1 MRLKIED
8 WLTTQKV
15 HIEAEQLLQEAIIC
29 YKGSAY
35 KASLLFSYLF
45 FQTTLKYRIL
55 SNDLPDEIN
64 KSDLKELIDLVDKE
78 DKWDK
83 AVFDITN
90 RKKEPSLF
98 KLDDDI
104 RNQLNYWRNRRNDC
118 AHAKSNI
125 IEASTVE
132 SFWYFLQ
139 SSLPK
144 FYINGGRSALLEKIK
159 IHFTRSKTP
168 EHKDPIYITKEIPL
182 SMIDKEYLTFLK
194 ELKEILE
201 QGYGIGGF
209 YEDNKMLLWRT
220 MFNLQE
226 NFVAQLVQF
235 LMTENNLNL
244 TRAILKY
251 DPSTVQ
257 FFKDYPEFIR
267 SIWFAP
273 GELTEVRV
281 VIALLRLKLIP
292 SDQVEESIVRLIEC
306 QAIVEPRDLLEE
318 ELKILT
324 DNNFIELFKHYAF
337 AKYEPFIRLFEWANY
352 HKKNAI
358 IWYFEKYGFDKDVV
372 QALYNTFS
380 YESHPWHLR
389 DAIRLMFRITPQLQ
403 EQYVSVC
410 EEFEVPVVSML
421 IP

>member
-1 MRLKIED
+1 MVSNK
-8 WLTTQKV
+8 KV

-55 SNDLPDEIN
+55 SNDLPNEIN

-98 KLDDDI
+98 
-104 RNQLNYWRNRRNDC
+104 
-118 AHAKSNI
+118 
-125 IEASTVE
+125 
-132 SFWYFLQ
+132 
-139 SSLPK
+139 
-144 FYINGGRSALLEKIK
+144 
-159 IHFTRSKTP
+159 
-168 EHKDPIYITKEIPL
+168 
-182 SMIDKEYLTFLK
+182 
-194 ELKEILE
+194 
-201 QGYGIGGF
+201 
-209 YEDNKMLLWRT
+209 
-220 MFNLQE
+220 
-226 NFVAQLVQF
+226 
-235 LMTENNLNL
+235 
-244 TRAILKY
+244 
-251 DPSTVQ
+251 
-257 FFKDYPEFIR
+257 FKDYPEFIC

-292 SDQVEESIVRLIEC
+292 SDQVEESIVRLIEY

-318 ELKILT
+318 ELEILT

-358 IWYFEKYGFDKDVV
+358 I
-372 QALYNTFS
+372 
-380 YESHPWHLR
+380 
-389 DAIRLMFRITPQLQ
+389 
-403 EQYVSVC
+403 
-410 EEFEVPVVSML
+410 
-421 IP
+421 